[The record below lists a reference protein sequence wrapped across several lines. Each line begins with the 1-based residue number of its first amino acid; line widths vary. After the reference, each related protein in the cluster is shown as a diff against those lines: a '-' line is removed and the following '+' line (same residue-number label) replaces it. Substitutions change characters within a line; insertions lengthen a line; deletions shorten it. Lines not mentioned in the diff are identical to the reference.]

1 MKPRLKFIYAPM
13 NSGKSMMLIANAYG
27 LQERGVQF
35 LAMKSAIDDRNSK
48 NAISSRCGL
57 SRECV
62 LIKTD
67 TDVFDVVKN
76 LHAHVVG
83 GFKQI
88 LVDEAQFL
96 SEKQI
101 DQLSD
106 VVDKLGIDVT
116 CYGLRTD
123 FQSHLFPGS
132 KRLFELADEIAEVE
146 SACSCGDKTIINA
159 RIDPNGMIVTDGSQ
173 IEIGG
178 EDKYITLCRKCWKK
192 AVEDQKQGNLFAE

>member
-27 LQERGVQF
+27 LQERGVPF
-35 LAMKSAIDDRNSK
+35 LAMKSAIDDRNDK
-48 NAISSRCGL
+48 TTISSRCGL
-57 SRECV
+57 SRECE

-67 TDVFDVVKN
+67 TNIFELVRE
-76 LHAHVVG
+76 LHTTG

-106 VVDKLGIDVT
+106 IVDKLGIDVT

-132 KRLFELADEIAEVE
+132 KRLFELADEIGEVE

-159 RIDPNGMIVTDGSQ
+159 RIDQNGRIVTDGSQ

-192 AVEDQKQGNLFAE
+192 AIEDQKQGNLFAE

>member
-13 NSGKSMMLIANAYG
+13 NSGKSLLLIANAYG

-35 LAMKSAIDDRNSK
+35 LAMKSAIDDRN
-48 NAISSRCGL
+48 NLTTISSRCGL
-57 SRECV
+57 SRDCV

-76 LHAHVVG
+76 HHAHVIG
-83 GFKQI
+83 GLRQI

-132 KRLFELADEIAEVE
+132 KRLFELADEIGEVE
-146 SACSCGDKTIINA
+146 SSCSCGDKTIINA
-159 RIDPNGMIVTDGSQ
+159 RIDQNGMIVTDGSQ

-192 AVEDQKQGNLFAE
+192 AIENQKQGNLFAE